1 MNVSFYTLGC
11 KVNQFETE
19 AMTQLFRD
27 EGFEI
32 IQPGEESDVFVINS
46 CTVTAA
52 SDKKTRNMVNRF
64 KRLNKDSIIV
74 LAGCYAQSK
83 QEDLKNDSNIDIIIG
98 TKYKNKVVEYVN
110 EHIETK
116 SMIFKVDDFKVDE
129 SFENLTIRHTE
140 ERTRANIKIQDG
152 CRQFCTYCIIPYV
165 RGPVRSREIKD
176 VLDEIIQ
183 LHQNGYKEIV
193 LNGIH
198 ITSYGFDLKGT
209 NLTKLVKAINDLN
222 LPGLRFRLGSLEPR
236 VIIEELIQEMKKGD
250 FCDHFHLSLQS
261 GSNSVLDR
269 MNRRYTAKDYYD
281 KVELIRKHMPDAGI
295 TTDIIVGF
303 PGETDKEFEETCLFV
318 EKVRFSKVHVFPFSP
333 REGTKAYHMP
343 DQISGKIK
351 KERTNR
357 LIGLCDRVSQDF
369 YETFLGR
376 TVDVLYEHQHEK
388 GYYIGHATNYL
399 ATHSV
404 SADALHNIRK
414 NVRVNS
420 IENHTL
426 ITGEVTL

>member
-1 MNVSFYTLGC
+1 
-11 KVNQFETE
+11 
-19 AMTQLFRD
+19 MTQLFRD
-27 EGFEI
+27 EGYEI
-32 IQPGEESDVFVINS
+32 IPPGEGSDVFVINS

-64 KRLNKDSIIV
+64 KRLNKHSIIV

-98 TKYKNKVVEYVN
+98 TKYKDKVVEFVN
-110 EHIETK
+110 EHIETNN
-116 SMIFKVDDFKVDE
+116 MIFKVDDFKVGE
-129 SFENLTIRHTE
+129 RFENLTITHTE

-176 VLDEIIQ
+176 VLNEIIQ

-198 ITSYGFDLKGT
+198 ITSYGFDLNET
-209 NLTKLVKAINDLN
+209 NLTKLIKAINDLKLTN
-222 LPGLRFRLGSLEPR
+222 VRFRLGSLEPR
-236 VIIEELIQEMKKGD
+236 VISEELIQEMKKGD

-261 GSNSVLDR
+261 GSDSVLDR
-269 MNRRYTAKDYYD
+269 MNRRYTTADYYD
-281 KVELIRKHMPDAGI
+281 KVKLIRNQMPEAGI

-303 PGETDKEFEETCLFV
+303 PGETDKEFDETCLFV

-333 REGTKAYHMP
+333 REGTKAFSMP
-343 DQISGKIK
+343 DQISGNIK

-376 TVDVLYEHQHEK
+376 TVDVLYEQQHEK

-404 SADALHNIRK
+404 SADDLHNIRK
-414 NVRVNS
+414 NVRVSS

-426 ITGEVTL
+426 ITEEVML

>member
-27 EGFEI
+27 WGFDI

-64 KRLNKDSIIV
+64 KRLNKDSIVV

-83 QEDLKNDSNIDIIIG
+83 QEDLKNDPNIDIIIG
-98 TKYKNKVVEYVN
+98 TKYKDKVVEYVN

-116 SMIFKVDDFKVDE
+116 SMIFKVDDFKVGD
-129 SFENLTIRHTE
+129 SYENLTITHTE

-165 RGPVRSREIKD
+165 RGPVRSREIND

-183 LHQNGYKEIV
+183 LHRNVYKEIV

-198 ITSYGFDLKGT
+198 ITSYGFDLDDT
-209 NLTKLVKAINDLN
+209 NLIKLIKAINDLN
-222 LPGLRFRLGSLEPR
+222 LNGVRYRLGSLEPR
-236 VIIEELIQEMKKGD
+236 VISEALIQEMKRGD

-269 MNRRYTAKDYYD
+269 MNRRYTSMDYYD

-303 PGETDKEFEETCLFV
+303 PGETEKEFEETCHFV

-333 REGTKAYHMP
+333 REGTKAFHMP
-343 DQISGKIK
+343 NQVQGKIK

-357 LIGLCDRVSQDF
+357 LIGLCDQVSQDF
-369 YETFLGR
+369 YEAFLDR
-376 TVDVLYEHQHEK
+376 TVDVLYEQQHEK

-399 ATHSV
+399 TTHTYSPDDLQN
-404 SADALHNIRK
+404 ARK
-414 NVRVNS
+414 HVRVS
-420 IENHTL
+420 SVDYHTL
-426 ITGEVTL
+426 ITEEVTL

>member
-27 EGFEI
+27 AGFDI

-52 SDKKTRNMVNRF
+52 SDKKTRNMVSRF

-83 QEDLKNDSNIDIIIG
+83 QEDLKYDSNIDIIIG
-98 TKYKNKVVEYVN
+98 TKYKDRVVEYVN
-110 EHIETK
+110 EHLETQ
-116 SMIFKVDDFKVDE
+116 SVVFKVDDFKAGE
-129 SFENLTIRHTE
+129 NYENLTITHTE

-165 RGPVRSREIKD
+165 RGPVRSREIND

-183 LHQNGYKEIV
+183 LHRNGYLEIV

-198 ITSYGFDLKGT
+198 ITSYGLDLYDT
-209 NLTKLVKAINDLN
+209 NLIKLIKAINDLN
-222 LPGLRFRLGSLEPR
+222 LKGVRFRLGSLEPR
-236 VIIEELIQEMKKGD
+236 VISEALIQAMKKGD

-261 GSNSVLDR
+261 GSDSVLER
-269 MNRRYTAKDYYD
+269 MNRRYTVRDYYN
-281 KVELIRKHMPDAGI
+281 KVKLIRDHMPDVGI

-303 PGETDKEFEETCLFV
+303 PGETEKEFEETCSFV
-318 EKVRFSKVHVFPFSP
+318 EKVKFSKVHVFPFSP
-333 REGTKAYHMP
+333 REGTKAFHMP
-343 DQISGKIK
+343 DQIPGKIK

-357 LIGLCDRVSQDF
+357 LIGLCDRVAQNF
-369 YETFLGR
+369 YETFKGR
-376 TVDVLYEHQHEK
+376 TVDVLYEQQYK
-388 GYYIGHATNYL
+388 KSYYIGHATNYL
-399 ATHSV
+399 TTHSV
-404 SADALHNIRK
+404 SADDLHNIRK
-414 NVRVNS
+414 NVLVSS
-420 IENHTL
+420 IGNHTL
-426 ITGEVTL
+426 ITEEVTL